1 LPSLDNI
8 TNADLQGVASA
19 VAEFVKSAIVDP
31 EVMSDLVYDGD
42 PDLLDHLLAGPTDR
56 QDRVAEDLD
65 AIR

>member
-42 PDLLDHLLAGPTDR
+42 PDLLDHLLAGLTDR
-56 QDRVAEDLD
+56 QDRVTEDLD